1 MTTFIKFVHVMIVFL
16 SLFLVIMNVSASER
30 RTCFTPADCPTSD
43 CEPPSRPFCAFKYC
57 ICG

>member
-1 MTTFIKFVHVMIVFL
+1 MTTFIKLVHVMIVFL
-16 SLFLVIMNVSASER
+16 SLFLVIINVNER

-43 CEPPSRPFCAFKYC
+43 CEPPTRPFCAFKYC